1 MIDKPTIAR
10 IMDSTKIEEVVSRIR
25 HAQKARHQL
34 CRTCVLSITIPI
46 HPSPC
51 LQREASAI
59 ALLAARAEM
68 PSTS

>member
-10 IMDSTKIEEVVSRIR
+10 IMDSTKIEEVVSRLSR
-25 HAQKARHQL
+25 SRSEAS
-34 CRTCVLSITIPI
+34 TMSDSVLSITIPI
-46 HPSPC
+46 LLSPC
-51 LQREASAI
+51 LQPEVSAI